1 MSGKS
6 LAVTLILAIVVAFG
20 VGFLVGRSAQQGPA
34 RGLPPTPSAP
44 KQRKVKIILKP
55 GSICQQVDSGAGN
68 PDKVPQLRRASG
80 DTIIW
85 EEGIAPGG
93 PTHLV
98 VTFPP
103 TSNGHI
109 GTPFV
114 DANGN
119 PKFTFTNGEVGQ
131 VGSGVPYDTYLFLSA
146 TVGGTACANPQD
158 PGVIVTE

>member
-20 VGFLVGRSAQQGPA
+20 VGFLVGRAGQQGPEKP
-34 RGLPPTPSAP
+34 LPP
-44 KQRKVKIILKP
+44 KQLKVKIKLKQ
-55 GSICQQVDSGAGN
+55 GSTCQQVDSGSGN
-68 PDKVPQLRRASG
+68 PDKVPQLRRV

-85 EEGIAPGG
+85 EEGIAPEG
-93 PTHLV
+93 PTQLV
-98 VTFPP
+98 VTFPQ
-103 TSNGHI
+103 TSNGHV

-119 PKFTFTNGEVGQ
+119 PKFTFTNGEVGR

-146 TVGGTACANPQD
+146 TVGGAACANPQD